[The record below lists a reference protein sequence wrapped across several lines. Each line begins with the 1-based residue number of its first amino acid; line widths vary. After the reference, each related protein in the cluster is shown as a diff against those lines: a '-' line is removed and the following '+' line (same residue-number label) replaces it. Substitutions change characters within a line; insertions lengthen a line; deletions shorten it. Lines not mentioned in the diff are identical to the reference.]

1 MNAVTNI
8 VYASEDLPKFLDEM
22 QHILDEHYDEL
33 CVTKDFPLLPDYEAY
48 GRLVVNNML
57 RCITCRAE
65 GNLIGYVLFI
75 VQPHLHYMTC
85 KTAFE
90 DLYFV
95 KKEFRRGRIGI
106 KLFQYA
112 EDVLK
117 QEGVNRIIMH
127 TKIHLDNSR
136 LFEYLGYKHTDKLY
150 TKILST
156 EPV

>member
-1 MNAVTNI
+1 
-8 VYASEDLPKFLDEM
+8 
-22 QHILDEHYDEL
+22 
-33 CVTKDFPLLPDYEAY
+33 
-48 GRLVVNNML
+48 ML

-112 EDVLK
+112 DDLYLYHNTTMRKKLVFYIVLRNIK
-117 QEGVNRIIMH
+117 KTNW
-127 TKIHLDNSR
+127 
-136 LFEYLGYKHTDKLY
+136 YK
-150 TKILST
+150 
-156 EPV
+156 